1 MRTAASQQTLDITGA
16 LSMPRGLSTT
26 SPMQKTC
33 RILCALTDRKH
44 RTLSTIA
51 TATGI
56 DKAST
61 LRILQVLVK
70 EGLVL
75 RDERTKEY
83 RYGQEA
89 FNLAHSLQSQQDLKT
104 LARMSVQRLV
114 TRTEDAVAVLARSG
128 LESVCVDREQGAY
141 PIHASTIEV
150 GSRRP
155 LGAGSGS
162 LAILAWLEDDEI
174 ELALTQLQKRLDAF
188 PGITIKAIRKE
199 IAAARKRGYTVL
211 IDVVVNRMGAIGK
224 PIFGLDGRPVGA
236 ISISALSERVM
247 EREKHL
253 AQWIGD
259 ETAQI
264 EKTLR
269 NSS

>member
-1 MRTAASQQTLDITGA
+1 
-16 LSMPRGLSTT
+16 MPRGLSTT

-33 RILCALTDRKH
+33 RILCAMTDSRH
-44 RTLSTIA
+44 RTLSSIA

-61 LRILQVLVK
+61 LRILQVLVA
-70 EGLVL
+70 EGLVQ

-89 FNLAHSLQSQQDLKT
+89 FNLAHALQSRQDLKALSRT
-104 LARMSVQRLV
+104 SVLRLV
-114 TRTEDAVAVLARSG
+114 SRTEDAVAVLVRSG
-128 LESVCVDREQGAY
+128 MQSVCVDREQGAY

-162 LAILAWLEDDEI
+162 LAILAWMEKDEI
-174 ELALTQLQKRLDAF
+174 ELALVNLEKRLDTF
-188 PGITIKAIRKE
+188 PGITIKAIRRE
-199 IAAARKRGYTVL
+199 ITAARKRGYTVL
-211 IDVVVNRMGAIGK
+211 VDVVVNRMGAIGK

-236 ISISALSERVM
+236 ISISALSERVL

-253 AQWIGD
+253 AQWIGE
-259 ETAQI
+259 ETALI
-264 EKTLR
+264 ERALR
-269 NSS
+269 SSV

>member
-1 MRTAASQQTLDITGA
+1 MFDITGV
-16 LSMPRGLSTT
+16 SCMPRGLSTT

-33 RILCALTDRKH
+33 RILCALSDRKH

-51 TATGI
+51 AATRI

-61 LRILQVLVK
+61 LRILQVLIA

-89 FNLAHSLQSQQDLKT
+89 FNLAHSLQSQFDLKS
-104 LARMSVQRLV
+104 LAHLSMLRLV
-114 TRTEDAVAVLARSG
+114 SQTEDAVAVLVRSG
-128 LESVCVDREQGAY
+128 MESVCVDREQGAY

-162 LAILAWLEDDEI
+162 LAILAWLEKDEI
-174 ELALTQLQKRLDAF
+174 ELALANLEKRLDAF

-211 IDVVVNRMGAIGK
+211 VDVVVNRMGAIGK
-224 PIFGLDGRPVGA
+224 PIFGLDGRPIGA

-253 AQWIGD
+253 ARWIGE

-264 EKTLR
+264 ETALR
-269 NSS
+269 TSV